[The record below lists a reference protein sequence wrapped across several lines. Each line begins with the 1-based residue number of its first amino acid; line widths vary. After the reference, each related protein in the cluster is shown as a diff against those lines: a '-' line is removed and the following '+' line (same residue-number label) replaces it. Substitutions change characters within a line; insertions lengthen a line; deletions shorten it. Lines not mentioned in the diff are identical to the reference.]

1 MCKERYMMFG
11 MHNLHCHY
19 GRNFLTK
26 EEKMEH
32 LKEYKNW
39 LEKEKKGVEEKIE
52 ELNKA
57 S

>member
-19 GRNFLTK
+19 GRNYLTK

-52 ELNKA
+52 ELNKV